1 MAKTVKL
8 ADIAERVGV
17 STVTVS
23 KALSGQ
29 KGVSEDMRAKIREL
43 AEELGYRQPSVA
55 RREAAGR
62 KSYHIG
68 VLVNDRY
75 LGKYESFYWQL
86 YKHLSACVL
95 ENDCFALLEVVN
107 DEMQSET
114 EPVLPEI
121 LKENKVQGLIVIG
134 RMQKAYLRFLRQSCD
149 LPVVYLDFT
158 DEEQKVDA
166 VISDGFYGAYYL
178 TNYLFSIGH
187 RKVAYVG
194 SLSASGSI
202 MDRYLG
208 YVKSLR
214 EHGIEPR
221 EDWLLEDRD
230 PVSGFIE
237 ESRMRLPKE
246 MPTAFFCNC
255 DLTAGR
261 LIRKLTQ
268 NGFRVP
274 EEISVAGFDNYIHPG
289 ICDVGITTYEVD
301 QPAMAKQAVSL
312 LLKRMNGKDF
322 SVGTHVTPGRLV
334 VKDSVRA
341 VRKSGKK

>member
-8 ADIAERVGV
+8 SDIAERVGV

-55 RREAAGR
+55 RREAAVR

-68 VLVNDRY
+68 VLVHDRY
-75 LGKYESFYWQL
+75 LGKYESFYWQM
-86 YKHLSACVL
+86 YKHVSACVL
-95 ENDCFALLEVVN
+95 ENESFALLEVVN
-107 DEMQSET
+107 DEMQREK

-134 RMQKAYLRFLRQSCD
+134 KMQRAYLRFLRQSCA

-158 DEEQKVDA
+158 DEEQEADA
-166 VISDGFYGAYYL
+166 VISDGFYGACYL
-178 TNYLFSIGH
+178 TDYLFSIGH

-194 SLSASGSI
+194 SISASGSI

-214 EHGIEPR
+214 KHGMEPR

-237 ESRMRLPKE
+237 ESRMLLPEE

-255 DLTAGR
+255 DLTAGQ

-274 EEISVAGFDNYIHPG
+274 EDVSVAGFDNYIHPG
-289 ICDVGITTYEVD
+289 ICDMGITSYEVD
-301 QPAMAKQAVSL
+301 QPAMARQAVAL
-312 LLKRMNGKDF
+312 LLNRMGGKDF
-322 SVGTHVTPGRLV
+322 PVRTHVISGRLV
-334 VKDSVRA
+334 IKDSVRDI
-341 VRKSGKK
+341 R